1 MLPQLLNTALLHAVS
16 LHTSAGLPA
25 STLSFLS
32 PENLIHA
39 FGPWAVLGV
48 CAIIFAETGLLIG
61 FIFPG
66 DTLLVILG
74 VFSATNKDNLGVPI
88 WVIALAI
95 AFAAFLGGELGYLIG
110 HKIGP
115 RIFERKDSGIFSS
128 ENVKRTN
135 AFFERFGPFAVIL
148 ARFVPVVRTFTPI
161 LAGVSHMRYRRYSI
175 YNAIGALAWGFGI
188 TMLGFGFGH
197 IPPVANFVEKY
208 IDIVLLGAVVVSV
221 VPIGI
226 SLLRTSR
233 KAKLAAAEGS
243 SEDEPATADSEL
255 PR

>member
-1 MLPQLLNTALLHAVS
+1 MLPQLLNTALLHA
-16 LHTSAGLPA
+16 SAGLPA

-32 PENLIHA
+32 PEKLIHA

-61 FIFPG
+61 FVFPG

-88 WVIALAI
+88 WLIALAI
-95 AFAAFLGGELGYLIG
+95 AFSAFLGGELGYLIG

-115 RIFERKDSGIFSS
+115 RIFERKESGLFSS

-161 LAGVSHMRYRRYSI
+161 LAGVSHMRYRRYSL

-197 IPPVANFVEKY
+197 IPPVAAFVEKY
-208 IDIVLLGAVVVSV
+208 IDVVLLAAVIVSV
-221 VPIGI
+221 VPVGI
-226 SLLRTSR
+226 SLFRTNR
-233 KAKLAAAEGS
+233 KAKQAAEAESS
-243 SEDEPATADSEL
+243 SEPASAE
-255 PR
+255 